1 MMSNHMMGQTRY
13 LTFGTG
19 ATPMTL
25 SGDYRALGWNPAQMT
40 FSPLNKNEWKS
51 AIGGIEFGGRLS
63 SSVFERSEIWDDLL
77 NRNNDEANGW
87 TTEQWN
93 DYANLLGNETFA
105 LNIDFVSAAT
115 AKQWR
120 NWAFAYSNTQHIQG
134 EAYLDQQPIDLLVQG
149 GTSNWTSVFELLL
162 TATGDTIPNSGDF
175 TLEELMSFVGGIEL
189 DGDAVIGSILQ
200 DTRLGFSWHRS
211 HSIGISKAWRIGEV
225 ALHTGISGRL
235 LLGNGY
241 FSIQNNDGELDAFGA
256 FSNGFGFD
264 QIAGIDPGNASLSD
278 VARLWGPVGQGWGLD
293 IGGVVELSDE
303 LWVSAAVCDLGQMEW
318 RGERYSFTTSLGS
331 WQSPVVNPENIT
343 DILIGAMTPST
354 WFEAA
359 ETETRIVP
367 NGVTFQLGSG
377 IRLNNVLLL
386 AGEVAFDN
394 PELLGNSGT
403 RMGLSAIFQPISLLR
418 FDLGISK
425 WGDETYRVPG
435 GFMLRTGQR
444 GFECGIQAT
453 DIQALWKTSQPE
465 IGFRAVAM
473 RWVW

>member
-1 MMSNHMMGQTRY
+1 
-13 LTFGTG
+13 
-19 ATPMTL
+19 
-25 SGDYRALGWNPAQMT
+25 
-40 FSPLNKNEWKS
+40 
-51 AIGGIEFGGRLS
+51 
-63 SSVFERSEIWDDLL
+63 
-77 NRNNDEANGW
+77 
-87 TTEQWN
+87 
-93 DYANLLGNETFA
+93 
-105 LNIDFVSAAT
+105 
-115 AKQWR
+115 
-120 NWAFAYSNTQHIQG
+120 
-134 EAYLDQQPIDLLVQG
+134 
-149 GTSNWTSVFELLL
+149 
-162 TATGDTIPNSGDF
+162 
-175 TLEELMSFVGGIEL
+175 
-189 DGDAVIGSILQ
+189 
-200 DTRLGFSWHRS
+200 
-211 HSIGISKAWRIGEV
+211 
-225 ALHTGISGRL
+225 
-235 LLGNGY
+235 
-241 FSIQNNDGELDAFGA
+241 
-256 FSNGFGFD
+256 
-264 QIAGIDPGNASLSD
+264 
-278 VARLWGPVGQGWGLD
+278 
-293 IGGVVELSDE
+293 
-303 LWVSAAVCDLGQMEW
+303 MEW